1 MIEIGHRTWP
11 VIYEP
16 IAGIDYVAMGLAK
29 WWTSDVVAASI
40 RRGQTLVAELAGDV
54 IGMVAFGTQNGTSSS
69 GSSIVLPEHH
79 GKGIGS
85 HLMEAVVER
94 ALEAGHT
101 RITVAYPDGNTYAER
116 FHRAHGFVESHRE
129 PSGSGLPDTIW
140 MVRELGPSDGAA
152 EGVRRPSWGVHVSG
166 RPDAAAHEA
175 ARNLEE
181 LKRMRE
187 IEEAILD
194 RAPENDVGLSLE
206 RIAAVMELAGDL
218 QRSYPG
224 HPSDGHQRQDVD
236 ESDDRLDPAGE
247 RTVDGPVHLPPPARH
262 P

>member
-1 MIEIGHRTWP
+1 MTTMDARSGRSGDTQESPVGDLTIRQATGNDLNDVIEIGHRTWP

-54 IGMVAFGTQNGTSSS
+54 IGMVAFGTQNGDFVVWKLY
-69 GSSIVLPEHH
+69 VLPEHH

-94 ALEAGHT
+94 ALEGGHT
-101 RITVAYPDGNTYAER
+101 RIAVAYPAGNTYAER
-116 FHRAHGFVESHRE
+116 FHGAHGFVESHRE

-152 EGVRRPSWGVHVSG
+152 VESDG
-166 RPDAAAHEA
+166 
-175 ARNLEE
+175 
-181 LKRMRE
+181 
-187 IEEAILD
+187 
-194 RAPENDVGLSLE
+194 
-206 RIAAVMELAGDL
+206 LAG
-218 QRSYPG
+218 
-224 HPSDGHQRQDVD
+224 
-236 ESDDRLDPAGE
+236 ES
-247 RTVDGPVHLPPPARH
+247 T
-262 P
+262 